1 MPRSI
6 RIQFPGAHYH
16 VMARGNRRE
25 AIFLDEDDRR
35 FFLHTLSEACEMTG
49 WRVHA
54 WVLMGNH
61 YHLFIET
68 PEANLVSGMAWL
80 QNTVTRRFN
89 VRHRAW
95 GRVFG
100 DRYKAVLVEGG
111 EGHYYQ
117 TLMDYIHLNPVRAK
131 LIRPD
136 KGESVLDFPWSSVAG
151 GYALPPTKRAKWLA
165 AEHGLKTFGCE
176 DTTAGRR
183 RFVERLDKRAVAEA
197 AKSCGVPLMPE
208 EVDARVSHLRRGW
221 YWGTQAFAE
230 KMLKLAEGLLKK
242 GKSRGYAGAVQQK
255 AHGEREAERLLAEGL
270 KPVGMSQAEVKQ
282 TKGADVRKAI
292 VAKLLWDK
300 TTVSQGW
307 IAERLH
313 MKSAANVGMVVR
325 RELTKKK
332 LAAVPKELREWA
344 AETVSA

>member
-1 MPRSI
+1 
-6 RIQFPGAHYH
+6 
-16 VMARGNRRE
+16 
-25 AIFLDEDDRR
+25 
-35 FFLHTLSEACEMTG
+35 
-49 WRVHA
+49 
-54 WVLMGNH
+54 
-61 YHLFIET
+61 
-68 PEANLVSGMAWL
+68 MAWL

-131 LIRPD
+131 LIRPG
-136 KGESVLDFPWSSVAG
+136 KGKSVLDFPWSSVAG

-165 AEHGLKTFGCE
+165 AEHGLKSFGCE
-176 DTTAGRR
+176 DTTVGRR
-183 RFVERLDKRAVAEA
+183 RFVERLDKRAVEES

-230 KMLKLAEGLLKK
+230 QALKVVEKQLHKN
-242 GKSRGYAGAVQQK
+242 KSRGYASAAQRK
-255 AHGEREAERLLAEGL
+255 AHGEAEAEKMLADGL
-270 KPVGMSQAEVKQ
+270 QAAGMSQTDLAK
-282 TKGADVRKAI
+282 TKGADARKAI
-292 VAKLLWDK
+292 IAKILWNK

-307 IAERLH
+307 IAEHLH
-313 MKSAANVGMVVR
+313 MKSAANVGMVAR
-325 RELTKKK
+325 RELTTKK
-332 LAAVPKELREWA
+332 LAAVPKALREWA
-344 AETVSA
+344 ARTPSAGPG